1 MSKNNNVIRTLLTMA
16 LLVTVATSQA
26 QAPKDSLMKLV
37 TKEVCVELTSKTFT
51 AKSMDELQMEV
62 GLAFMPVLMRHKD
75 ALEKE
80 LGADLNNEEGMTKL
94 GQDIG
99 MRLVTECP
107 AFLKIMSSM
116 DVKAMNKSSK
126 VSAPD
131 AEGSITGTLLKVVPG
146 EISHLLVKDAKG
158 KQVKIW
164 WMDYFEGSDD
174 MADNPQK
181 VMNKKVTVEYAEKEV
196 YSAALKQYVKIKVAT
211 SISF

>member
-1 MSKNNNVIRTLLTMA
+1 MSKNNNVIRTLLAMA